1 MQMDRIDL
9 YLYHLGLFDQLWY
22 NEHPHYKMSVYFLL
36 IALTFFV
43 LAQTSR
49 RAHYETPGMTN
60 WEIKSLCYI
69 LVAGTTLAA
78 WLMFTLNGN

>member
-1 MQMDRIDL
+1 MQMDRIDK

-36 IALTFFV
+36 IALTFLV
-43 LAQTSR
+43 CAQTSGR
-49 RAHYETPGMTN
+49 VHYETPDMTQ

-69 LVAGTTLAA
+69 LMAGATLAA
-78 WLMFTLNGN
+78 GLMFTLGGQ